1 MTIQELYKLFIAH
14 PLICTDT
21 RKIVDKSI
29 FFALKGENFNGNN
42 YAQSAI
48 EKGCVYAI
56 VDEEKFCKNDKI
68 ILVENVLKTLQ
79 ELAQHHRTLLNIPI
93 IGITGTNGKTT
104 SKELIHAVLSSEK
117 YCYATKGNLNNHIGV
132 PLSILEINQKHEI
145 AIVEMGANHK
155 GEIAFLCDI
164 AQPNFG
170 VITNIGKA
178 HLEGFGGFEGVIRA
192 KSELYNY
199 IQKNVGTLFVNSEAE
214 LLLELANNISKTTY
228 GKNGDCKGDISENTP
243 FISMIFQD
251 KEIQSKLIGD
261 YQFYNIM
268 LAVCIGEHFGVSINN
283 IKPAIENYTPTNNR
297 SQIIKTK
304 NNTLILDAYNANPSS
319 MSAMLYS
326 FSKQNYQNKLCI
338 LGDMLEMGKSSL
350 EEHQAIINLA
360 EELKLECIFIG
371 KEFSKV
377 NENAY
382 TNTDEFSK
390 YLEKNSINN
399 NTILLKGSR
408 GIALEKLIDLL

>member
-68 ILVENVLKTLQ
+68 ILVANVLKTLQ
-79 ELAQHHRTLLNIPI
+79 ELAQHHIEQLAIPI

-104 SKELIHAVLSSEK
+104 SKELINAVLSSEK
-117 YCYATKGNLNNHIGV
+117 NCYASKGNLNNHIGV
-132 PLSILEINQKHEI
+132 PLSILGINQKHEI
-145 AIVEMGANHK
+145 AIIEMGANHIE
-155 GEIAFLCDI
+155 EISFLCNI
-164 AQPNFG
+164 TKPNFG

-178 HLEGFGGFEGVIRA
+178 HLEGFRSFEGVIKA

-199 IQKNVGTLFVNSEAE
+199 IQKNNGTIFVNNESE
-214 LLLELANNISKTTY
+214 LLLELANNINKITY
-228 GKNGDCKGDISENTP
+228 GKSGDYTGAISESTP
-243 FISMIFQD
+243 FISVVFQD
-251 KEIQSKLIGD
+251 EEIKSKLIGD

-268 LAVCIGEHFGVSINN
+268 LAICFGKHFGVSINN
-283 IKPAIENYTPTNNR
+283 IKTAIENYTPTNNR
-297 SQIIKTK
+297 SQIIETN
-304 NNTLILDAYNANPSS
+304 NNTIILDAYNANPSS
-319 MSAMLYS
+319 MTAMLYS
-326 FSKQNYQNKLCI
+326 FAKQNYQNKLCI
-338 LGDMLEMGKSSL
+338 LGDMLEMGETSL
-350 EEHQAIINLA
+350 KEHKAIINLA

-371 KEFSKV
+371 KEFTQVHKQ
-377 NENAY
+377 AY
-382 TNTDEFSK
+382 NSTDEFSK
-390 YLEKNSINN
+390 VLKSNSIKNK
-399 NTILLKGSR
+399 TILLKGSR
-408 GIALEKLIDLL
+408 GIALEKLVDLL

>member
-79 ELAQHHRTLLNIPI
+79 ELAQHHIEQLAIPI

-104 SKELIHAVLSSEK
+104 SKELINAVLSSEK
-117 YCYATKGNLNNHIGV
+117 NCYASKGNLNNHIGV
-132 PLSILEINQKHEI
+132 PLSILGINQKHEI
-145 AIVEMGANHK
+145 AIIEMGANHIE
-155 GEIAFLCDI
+155 EISFLCNI
-164 AQPNFG
+164 TKPNFG

-178 HLEGFGGFEGVIRA
+178 HLEGFRSFEGVIKA

-199 IQKNVGTLFVNSEAE
+199 IQKNNGTIFVNNESE
-214 LLLELANNISKTTY
+214 LLLELANNINKITY
-228 GKNGDCKGDISENTP
+228 GKSGDYTGAISESTP
-243 FISMIFQD
+243 FISVVFQD
-251 KEIQSKLIGD
+251 EEIKSKLIGD

-268 LAVCIGEHFGVSINN
+268 LAICFGKHFGVSINN
-283 IKPAIENYTPTNNR
+283 IKTAIENYTPTNNR
-297 SQIIKTK
+297 SQIIETN
-304 NNTLILDAYNANPSS
+304 NNTIILDAYNANPSS
-319 MSAMLYS
+319 MTAMLYS
-326 FSKQNYQNKLCI
+326 FAKQNYENKLCI
-338 LGDMLEMGKSSL
+338 LGDMLEMGETSL
-350 EEHQAIINLA
+350 KEHKAIIDLA

-371 KEFSKV
+371 KEFTQVHKQ
-377 NENAY
+377 AY
-382 TNTDEFSK
+382 NSTDEFSK
-390 YLEKNSINN
+390 VLKSNSIKNK
-399 NTILLKGSR
+399 TILLKGSR
-408 GIALEKLIDLL
+408 GIALEKLVDLL